1 MKRYTFAR
9 FPASLAIFAAAV
21 VCTLPQT
28 ARAEDLAVQY
38 SEVATGFNAPTQVT
52 SMRDGSNR
60 LFIAEHSGTV
70 QELSLATGERRL
82 FLDIQNRVFERDG
95 FCCNEQGLLGI
106 AFPPDGK
113 PRDHFFVSYVDRDAN
128 VVVSRFEIS
137 PETNAGDPDSE
148 KRLQVVPH
156 PDVNHYGGKIAFHPH
171 DGLLYWTIG
180 DGSAGFNVIFAQ
192 DTTTPYGKLLR
203 FDAYAEEVPAHLEI
217 YARGLRNPWRFSIDS
232 ATGDFYI
239 GDVGENQFEELNF
252 IPGGTEAGKM
262 NFGWGVM
269 EGYFCYEFGECN
281 TDGLDL
287 PIFAFDHETGCSATG
302 GETYRGAN
310 SAWHGK
316 HFFADFCRGTIWY
329 TKRLDD
335 GSWLTTEAIYW
346 PDVAVSSFGTGD
358 DGEIYFVGYVFG
370 GVYKLDLKDHPMGED
385 PPTTEPEP
393 DPGSRGPR
401 QGRRK

>member
-1 MKRYTFAR
+1 MKRYLFAR
-9 FPASLAIFAAAV
+9 FSALPAIFAAAV
-21 VCTLPQT
+21 VCTQPV
-28 ARAEDLAVQY
+28 RGEDLAVAY
-38 SEVATGFNAPTQVT
+38 SQIASGFNAPTQVT

-70 QELSLATGERRL
+70 QELSPTGEVRL
-82 FLDIQNRVFERDG
+82 FLDITNRVFERDG

-106 AFPPDGK
+106 AFPPEGK
-113 PRDHFFVSYVDRDAN
+113 PKDHFFISYVDRDSN

-137 PETNAGDPDSE
+137 PETGVGDPASE

-156 PDVNHYGGKIAFHPH
+156 PDVNHYGGKIVFHPT
-171 DGLLYWTIG
+171 DGLLYWSIG

-192 DTTTPYGKLLR
+192 DTFSPYGKILR
-203 FDAYAEEVPAHLEI
+203 FDAYAEQVPANLEI

-232 ATGDFYI
+232 ATGDMYI
-239 GDVGENQFEELNF
+239 GDVGENTFEELNY

-262 NFGWGVM
+262 NFGWGIM
-269 EGYFCYEFGECN
+269 EGHFCYEFGECK
-281 TDGLDL
+281 TEGLDL
-287 PIFAFDHETGCSATG
+287 PIFAFDHETGCSSTD

-310 SAWHGK
+310 PAWQGK

-329 TKRLDD
+329 TKRMDD
-335 GSWLTTEAIYW
+335 GTWMTTEAIYW

-370 GVYKLDLKDHPMGED
+370 GVYKLELNAAPMGE
-385 PPTTEPEP
+385 TA
-393 DPGSRGPR
+393 PGSDEAARGPR
-401 QGRRK
+401 KGRRASSKKQ